1 MKARIT
7 QFSSAIYISI
17 LSALFLMLSINFVL
31 REGESN
37 HGVPLVSLL
46 PFHMICGCV
55 RFVAK
60 VLCGHQSEL
69 KGSRK
74 LARYKEATLLCVVVS
89 TYQNNNKWR
98 KCLNSLNVTGKF
110 SQVMISFTSP
120 FSSFFVLDIETSCL
134 EEKTKRDCFTQLVL
148 SCLVSCI

>member
-1 MKARIT
+1 
-7 QFSSAIYISI
+7 
-17 LSALFLMLSINFVL
+17 MLSINFVL

-46 PFHMICGCV
+46 PFHMICG
-55 RFVAK
+55 FVAK

-74 LARYKEATLLCVVVS
+74 LARYKEATLLCVVLS
-89 TYQNNNKWR
+89 TYQNNNKGR
-98 KCLNSLNVTGKF
+98 KCLNYLNMTGKF

-120 FSSFFVLDIETSCL
+120 FSSFFILDIETSCL